1 MASPD
6 RPAPRRVHAV
16 FPASRA
22 GLLDSGLRRFINR
35 PDRLAERYLR
45 PGDRVL
51 DVGCGPGFFT
61 RAFARRV
68 GDDGRVYAVDLQEEM
83 LDLLRENLA
92 PEGLMPRVTTHKCR
106 PDSLDLSPELAGTF
120 DTAFALFVVHE
131 VPDPARLFR
140 EVAALLRPGGTCYY
154 ADPAYEIPGTE
165 FREYVDLA
173 ARAGLR
179 PVDRPFSLLNRVA
192 VLRKE

>member
-1 MASPD
+1 MASPE
-6 RPAPRRVHAV
+6 RPAVRRRHAV

-22 GLLDSGLRRFINR
+22 GLLDSGLRRFFNR

-61 RAFARRV
+61 RAFARQV
-68 GDDGRVYAVDLQEEM
+68 GGDGRVYAVDLQEAM
-83 LDLLRENLA
+83 LDLLQKKLT
-92 PEGLMPRVTTHKCR
+92 PEGLMPRVTTHRCR
-106 PDSLDLSPELAGTF
+106 PDSLDLSPDLAGTF
-120 DTAFALFVVHE
+120 DAAFALFVVHE

-154 ADPAYEIPGTE
+154 TDPAYEVPGSE
-165 FREYVDLA
+165 FREYVELA
-173 ARAGLR
+173 AGAGLR

>member
-1 MASPD
+1 M
-6 RPAPRRVHAV
+6 
-16 FPASRA
+16 
-22 GLLDSGLRRFINR
+22 
-35 PDRLAERYLR
+35 
-45 PGDRVL
+45 L

-68 GDDGRVYAVDLQEEM
+68 GDDGQVYAVDLQEEM

-106 PDSLDLSPELAGTF
+106 PDTLDLSPELAGSF
-120 DTAFALFVVHE
+120 DAAFALFVVHE

-154 ADPAYEIPGTE
+154 ADPAYEVPGTE
-165 FREYVDLA
+165 FREYVELA
-173 ARAGLR
+173 AKTGLR
-179 PVDRPFSLLNRVA
+179 LVDRPFSLLNRVA